1 MHTKKSV
8 KIPVILFIVCSS
20 ISEPT
25 SLVYAQNKQINVENS
40 RSNHKTIQNQDHYK
54 NDLLISK
61 NSRYINFQE
70 LEKLPNKNRELIL
83 ATPRGLN
90 PSLRNPEPES
100 IPVQEFIA
108 PLKRESAMTDYA
120 VLDSMTTNFQGDDDK
135 TGQINQIFEPTWK
148 WRFKDG
154 TVISFQTGFNSF
166 KLAGKDSIY
175 NVPLQFGVAKKI
187 GSVNLDVRG
196 GIDVYDR
203 IATTANIEVNAN
215 LSVFD
220 GMTLFGFFE
229 QRPYKSNVN
238 TLENQIKIRRFGP
251 NIYWQIDP
259 NTTLFSLYRWGDYN
273 DGNTDQQSFSRLER
287 KYGQFAIAAN
297 LFTWFYERESRPNT
311 YFSPRDFLVY
321 TGELSW
327 QGDIL
332 NFLNCRLAVNAGEQR
347 GAGNF
352 SPASS
357 YQAKCTA
364 KISPSIEA
372 DLGYAY
378 SNVRKPD
385 TGLSSKSESI
395 SGQVRMKF

>member
-1 MHTKKSV
+1 M
-8 KIPVILFIVCSS
+8 SS
-20 ISEPT
+20 IATSARSEDWQVKKRI
-25 SLVYAQNKQINVENS
+25 LQEKNNQIYLLS
-40 RSNHKTIQNQDHYK
+40 IKDSSNF
-54 NDLLISK
+54 LP
-61 NSRYINFQE
+61 FQE
-70 LEKLPNKNRELIL
+70 IEKSLNQNRDSIL
-83 ATPRGLN
+83 ASPNRLN
-90 PSLRNPEPES
+90 PSLQTPELEP

-108 PLKRESAMTDYA
+108 APNLESAVTDYA

-135 TGQINQIFEPTWK
+135 TGQVNQIFEPTWK

-175 NVPLQFGVAKKI
+175 DVPLQFGVAKKI

-196 GIDVYDR
+196 GINVFNR
-203 IATTANIEVNAN
+203 VPTTANIEVNAN
-215 LSVFD
+215 LSVVD
-220 GMTLFGFFE
+220 GVTLFGFFE
-229 QRPYKSNVN
+229 QKPYKSNVN
-238 TLENQIKIRRFGP
+238 TIENQIKIRRFGL
-251 NIYWQIDP
+251 NVYWQIDP
-259 NTTLFSLYRWGDYN
+259 YTTLFSLYRWGDYS

-287 KYGQFAIAAN
+287 KWGQFAIAAN
-297 LFTWFYERESRPNT
+297 LFTWFYERASAPNT

-327 QGDIL
+327 QGDIF
-332 NFLNCRLAVNAGEQR
+332 NFLNCRLAFNAGEQR

-352 SPASS
+352 APANS

-372 DLGYAY
+372 NLGYAY

-385 TGLSSKSESI
+385 TGLSSKSETI
-395 SGQVRMKF
+395 TGQLRMKF

>member
-1 MHTKKSV
+1 MSSSSKLLSV
-8 KIPVILFIVCSS
+8 
-20 ISEPT
+20 
-25 SLVYAQNKQINVENS
+25 SLVICVSIISIDSSARSEDWQVKNRIFQDKNNQINLLAIKDS
-40 RSNHKTIQNQDHYK
+40 SNF
-54 NDLLISK
+54 LPL
-61 NSRYINFQE
+61 QE
-70 LEKLPNKNRELIL
+70 IEKLLNRSQESIL
-83 ATPRGLN
+83 ASPSRLN
-90 PSLRNPEPES
+90 PSLQTPEPES
-100 IPVQEFIA
+100 IPVQEFISA
-108 PLKRESAMTDYA
+108 PKLESVMTDYA

-135 TGQINQIFEPTWK
+135 TGQVNQIFEPTWK

-187 GSVNLDVRG
+187 GPVNLDVRG
-196 GIDVYDR
+196 GIDVFNR
-203 IATTANIEVNAN
+203 VPTTANIEINAN

-220 GMTLFGFFE
+220 GITLFGFFE
-229 QRPYKSNVN
+229 QKPYKSNVN
-238 TLENQIKIRRFGP
+238 TIENQIKIRRFGP

-259 NTTLFSLYRWGDYN
+259 YTTLFSLYRWGDYS

-287 KYGQFAIAAN
+287 KWGQFAIAAN
-297 LFTWFYERESRPNT
+297 LFTWFYERESAPNT

-327 QGDIL
+327 QGDIF
-332 NFLNCRLAVNAGEQR
+332 NFLNCRVAFNAGEQR

-364 KISPSIEA
+364 KISPNIEA
-372 DLGYAY
+372 DLGYAH

-385 TGLSSKSESI
+385 TGLSSNSESI